1 MSYLFLI
8 ITVIAIIAALTIA
21 AFTNFELDDMH
32 YDRVKWIV
40 IRGHYIVVFVGMLV
54 ETFKFPYGAETVT
67 LVAGIFA
74 LLAGLLGI
82 SKSNYYAT
90 RSTSEMTEEE
100 VYDAL
105 NEFQNLYDEIDEL
118 EEAEGEDEDE

>member
-100 VYDAL
+100 AYDAL

>member
-1 MSYLFLI
+1 MTYVFLI
-8 ITVIAIIAALTIA
+8 AVVLAVFAALAIA

-90 RSTSEMTEEE
+90 RNTSEMTEEE
-100 VYDAL
+100 AYDAL

-118 EEAEGEDEDE
+118 EKAEGEDEDE

>member
-1 MSYLFLI
+1 MTYVFLI
-8 ITVIAIIAALTIA
+8 AVVLAVFAALAIA

-100 VYDAL
+100 AYDAL